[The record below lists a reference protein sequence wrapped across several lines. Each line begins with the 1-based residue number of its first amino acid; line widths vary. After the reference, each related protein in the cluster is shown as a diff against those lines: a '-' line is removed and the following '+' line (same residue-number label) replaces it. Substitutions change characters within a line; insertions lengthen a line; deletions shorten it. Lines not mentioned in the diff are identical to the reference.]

1 MLLFAILETLVRLLR
16 GGGAPTQPPLLLPTP
31 GLLPTLPESPPT
43 EPLALPVWLTTLVA
57 LLPVLLPIA
66 ILALLLLLR
75 GRRTRPDMGADEER
89 ESVWSWQVAGRDLQT
104 WWQQFQRRLAR
115 DEPDA
120 LAAALARLR
129 GEDPAT
135 VIRRAYV
142 RLLMRGAGAGRTRTP
157 EQTPAEYEEEL
168 LPLFSA
174 EQGALE
180 TLTRGYERARYHP
193 AAVTSADATD
203 AQVAWERLANAPPR
217 GPDDES

>member
-1 MLLFAILETLVRLLR
+1 M
-16 GGGAPTQPPLLLPTP
+16 
-31 GLLPTLPESPPT
+31 
-43 EPLALPVWLTTLVA
+43 
-57 LLPVLLPIA
+57 
-66 ILALLLLLR
+66 
-75 GRRTRPDMGADEER
+75 
-89 ESVWSWQVAGRDLQT
+89 
-104 WWQQFQRRLAR
+104 
-115 DEPDA
+115 
-120 LAAALARLR
+120 
-129 GEDPAT
+129 

-142 RLLMRGAGAGRTRTP
+142 RLLMRGAGAGRTRAP